1 MNLPLLLGKGFEITV
16 GKVSS
21 VSWNLY
27 IIHNLFKGYAEEEHR
42 EDGRLAEYLGKYFIL
57 LDLAHYL

>member
-1 MNLPLLLGKGFEITV
+1 MILPLLLGKGFEITV

-42 EDGRLAEYLGKYFIL
+42 EDGRLA
-57 LDLAHYL
+57 D